1 MLGRQSSI
9 GRWRVSANC
18 WPSIVGCNALE
29 DFNEYVESIHQLAQ
43 PGTRITPR
51 KWRTE
56 LRQCLDGGPNRVL
69 RLQPEQSELKQ
80 QGAYFTGTKLA
91 TRVAIAATDGARADT
106 LYYDPACG
114 AGDLLL
120 AIARTLPLATTFQET
135 LDDWGRCLA
144 GCDIS
149 ADFVRLAKTRLTL
162 LAAKRCGLSPPLDLA
177 TSPDP
182 FPSII
187 NADSLSPFRQAPNV
201 DVIVMNPPFA
211 YANAPE
217 DCHWASGRINLAAL
231 FVARALHHVRAGT
244 RIVAILPDVLRSGSR
259 YVPWRAMTRASGS
272 ILAERSMGLFD
283 RWTDVDV
290 YLLHVLKT
298 ATRRE
303 SELPARPATKRPGG
317 VGRRFKLHVG
327 PVVPHRHAE
336 TGPLVP
342 YLHARSIPP
351 WTECSEIQETRR
363 FDGRLFQPPFV
374 TIRRTS
380 RPDNGKRAVATLVLG
395 NRAVAI
401 ENHLVVCL
409 PRDGTPESCRELIRR
424 LRSPKADDWLNEHL
438 RCRHLTTRLLGQ
450 MPWWYKP

>member
-1 MLGRQSSI
+1 M
-9 GRWRVSANC
+9 
-18 WPSIVGCNALE
+18 E
-29 DFNEYVESIHQLAQ
+29 DFTEYVESIRQLTL
-43 PGTRITPR
+43 PGAPITPL

-56 LRQCLDGGPNRVL
+56 LRQCLDGGPNRFL

-91 TRVAIAATDGARADT
+91 KGVADAATKGTRADAR
-106 LYYDPACG
+106 YYDPACG

-120 AIARTLPLATTFQET
+120 AIAKRLPLATTFQET
-135 LDDWGRCLA
+135 LDHWSTRLA

-162 LAAKRCGLSPPLDLA
+162 LAAKRCGLRPPLEPA
-177 TSPDP
+177 STPDP
-182 FPSII
+182 FPAIV
-187 NADSLSPFRQAPNV
+187 NADSLSPNRQAPDV
-201 DVIVMNPPFA
+201 DAIVMNPPFA

-231 FVARALHHVRAGT
+231 FVARALHHVDEGT

-259 YVPWRAMTRASGS
+259 YIAWREMIQASGS
-272 ILAERSMGLFD
+272 ILAERSLGIFD

-290 YLLHVLKT
+290 YLLHIVKT
-298 ATRRE
+298 AASRKCKE
-303 SELPARPATKRPGG
+303 PVQRPTKTIGG
-317 VGRRFKLHVG
+317 VGKRFNLHVG
-327 PVVPHRHAE
+327 PVVPHRHPE
-336 TGPLVP
+336 SGPLVP

-351 WTECSEIQETRR
+351 WTECDEIQESRK
-363 FDGRLFQPPFV
+363 FDGRLFEPPFV

-409 PRDGTPESCRELIRR
+409 PKDGTPESCRELLRR
-424 LRSPKADDWLNEHL
+424 LRSRKADDWLNKHL
-438 RCRHLTTRLLGQ
+438 RCRHLTTRLLAQ